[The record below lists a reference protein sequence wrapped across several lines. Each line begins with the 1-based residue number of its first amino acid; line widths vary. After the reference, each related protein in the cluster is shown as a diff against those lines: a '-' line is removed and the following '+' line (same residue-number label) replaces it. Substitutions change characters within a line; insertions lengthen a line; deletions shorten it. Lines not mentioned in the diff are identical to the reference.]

1 MRARRWSR
9 SASTCGAVGN
19 AASCRV
25 LERAGSVRERVIAGN
40 DTLRGVPV
48 DDVEYV
54 RR

>member
-9 SASTCGAVGN
+9 SARTCGAVGN

-25 LERAGSVRERVIAGN
+25 LERAGFVRDRVIAGN
-40 DTLRGVPV
+40 DTLRCVLV
-48 DDVEYV
+48 DDAEYV